1 MIEVS
6 GGTVRT
12 RLGTTPAPD
21 VVLRGTPP
29 LIMAT
34 LTGHLTLDE
43 AAGRGL
49 EITGDPAVLARL
61 LPGR

>member
-1 MIEVS
+1 
-6 GGTVRT
+6 
-12 RLGTTPAPD
+12 
-21 VVLRGTPP
+21 
-29 LIMAT
+29 MAT